1 MAESKWDEMEGVF
14 ATSTGIGET
23 DTGRITVA
31 RVSDEH
37 GYQLL
42 WSYELPNVR
51 PEAVALTLCQDGRR
65 LTVRIR

>member
-1 MAESKWDEMEGVF
+1 MAESKWDGMEGVF
-14 ATSTGIGET
+14 ATSTGIGDT

-42 WSYELPNVR
+42 WSFELPQVN
-51 PEAVALTLCQDGRR
+51 PAVLAPTLRQKG
-65 LTVRIR
+65 